1 MPSYFDAGTGFFVR
15 KPSWH
20 QLEKMIMLDYPDSWE
35 HAREMA
41 ALTWDPVAEPVYAEE
56 RYLEQTPGGRGG
68 VTVAKR
74 YLPIPGWQQIA
85 RDDTGDVLSIQSD
98 AYRVIT
104 NTDLGGV
111 VDTVMGTDW
120 NEQQQIEGLFS
131 LHGGRLV
138 ICLIRNKKVH
148 TPSYDPSP
156 SLEYTAVCSRH
167 DGSGGLKVIRT
178 NVRVVCANTWG
189 MAEHGSQDGKTSF
202 TVRHTENWDE
212 RVAEIRTQLNLATV
226 ANQEYFELGEALSL
240 KKVTSAHREK
250 YLERFLPIGSDMSD
264 RQKMNRQNERE
275 QVRVILGSPTC
286 EGIDKTAYGLLQASG
301 EWCDHF
307 RSFRKTDTYVTRNLV
322 TWEPMKARAMRLTK
336 DLAGIR

>member
-1 MPSYFDAGTGFFVR
+1 MPSYFDENQGAFYRT
-15 KPSWH
+15 PSWH
-20 QLEKMIMLDYPDSWE
+20 GLEKMIMLNYPDSWQS
-35 HAREMA
+35 AREMA
-41 ALTWDPVAEPVYAEE
+41 ALTWDPVPKPVWDWQPDHEPDTYCPP
-56 RYLEQTPGGRGG
+56 QI
-68 VTVAKR
+68 
-74 YLPIPGWQQIA
+74 IPGWQQIV
-85 RDDTGDVLSIQSD
+85 RDDNAAVLSIQTES
-98 AYRVIT
+98 YRVIT

-111 VDTVMGTDW
+111 VDTVMGSEW
-120 NEQQQIEGLFS
+120 NTQQQIEGLFS

-167 DGSGGLKVIRT
+167 DGSGGLKVLRT

-212 RVAEIRTQLNLATV
+212 RVAEIRDQLAV
-226 ANQEYFELGEALSL
+226 ADRANQEYFTMSEELSL
-240 KKVTSAHREK
+240 KKVTNAHRER

-264 RQKMNRQNERE
+264 RQKQNRQNERE
-275 QVRVILGSPTC
+275 QIRVILGSPTC
-286 EGIDKTAYGLLQASG
+286 VGIDKTAYGLLQASG

-307 RSFRKTDTYVTRNLV
+307 RAYRKTDTYVTRNLV

-336 DLAGIR
+336 DLAGIK